1 MILIRTTLVVFA
13 VLFLYFS
20 GAACAGERDYTCSVR
35 HVYRL
40 QEIGS
45 LETSPDSEMEK
56 RMKRTSFTISR
67 ETGAIVGKSSNLD
80 TSLAKST
87 LVIHRGSEENSF
99 EAVAD
104 FGAFKSGTHPYQ
116 VIKVKEYQKGSEK
129 PFVAMG
135 DMEIITGTCK

>member
-1 MILIRTTLVVFA
+1 MIRSNFVVFVA
-13 VLFLYFS
+13 LFLCCTAPVS
-20 GAACAGERDYTCSVR
+20 AGELDYTCRVS

-40 QEIGS
+40 QEIGT

-56 RMKRTSFTISR
+56 QMKKDSFSISR
-67 ETGAIVGKSSNLD
+67 ETGAIKGKSSNLD

-116 VIKVKEYQKGSEK
+116 VIKIKEYQKGSEK

-135 DMEIITGTCK
+135 DLEIVTGVCK